1 MPRTVNY
8 QIHLHGDE
16 LRVEAHN
23 GPTAAHVSIVSG
35 NDGRFTISGPIDR
48 VERLVDTLVTAVA
61 SLYETSGYEVR
72 LAWPDGRALVEHE
85 RQRRAWE
92 AYDAR
97 PEWVRAKSHD
107 TSDASVPT
115 ATTYVDGDR

>member
-16 LRVEAHN
+16 LRIEAHN

-48 VERLVDTLVTAVA
+48 VERLVDTLATAVA

-72 LAWPDGRALVEHE
+72 LAWPDGRALAEHE
-85 RQRRAWE
+85 RQRRADDVGWLDE
-92 AYDAR
+92 VA
-97 PEWVRAKSHD
+97 P
-107 TSDASVPT
+107 
-115 ATTYVDGDR
+115 

>member
-16 LRVEAHN
+16 LRIEAHN

-48 VERLVDTLVTAVA
+48 VERLVDTLATAVA
-61 SLYETSGYEVR
+61 SLYETSGFEVGMR
-72 LAWPDGRALVEHE
+72 WSEE

-92 AYDAR
+92 EYVNAR
-97 PEWVRAKSHD
+97 AEWVRAKGCD
-107 TSDASVPT
+107 ASDASVPT
-115 ATTYVDGDR
+115 GTTYLDGGTEVDS

>member
-48 VERLVDTLVTAVA
+48 VERLVDTLATAVA
-61 SLYETSGYEVR
+61 SLYETSGFEVGMR
-72 LAWPDGRALVEHE
+72 WPDERDE

-97 PEWVRAKSHD
+97 PEWVRTKSHD

-115 ATTYVDGDR
+115 ATTSVDGDR

>member
-48 VERLVDTLVTAVA
+48 VERLVDTLASAVA
-61 SLYETSGYEVR
+61 GLYEGSGFDVGMR
-72 LAWPDGRALVEHE
+72 WPDE
-85 RQRRAWE
+85 RDERERRDWE
-92 AYDAR
+92 AYMEAR
-97 PEWVRAKSHD
+97 AERVRTKSYD

>member
-16 LRVEAHN
+16 LRIEAHN

-48 VERLVDTLVTAVA
+48 VERLVDTLASAVA
-61 SLYETSGYEVR
+61 GLDESSGFAVGMRWRDME
-72 LAWPDGRALVEHE
+72 G
-85 RQRRAWE
+85 RAWE
-92 AYDAR
+92 AYMDAR
-97 PEWVRAKSHD
+97 AERVRAKSHD